1 MKRREFRGRDGARVA
16 SHLGKFPL
24 EKRVQGD
31 ELAEGYTE
39 SEASKQSQAPRP
51 GCVSN
56 CLLAIL
62 LAGS

>member
-1 MKRREFRGRDGARVA
+1 MKDGARIT

-24 EKRVQGD
+24 ENRVQGD
-31 ELAEGYTE
+31 ELAEGYTG